1 MYETAKNILAI
12 IGGACVLTMLVIL
25 FLALLQHLRK
35 E

>member
-25 FLALLQHLRK
+25 FLALLQNLRT